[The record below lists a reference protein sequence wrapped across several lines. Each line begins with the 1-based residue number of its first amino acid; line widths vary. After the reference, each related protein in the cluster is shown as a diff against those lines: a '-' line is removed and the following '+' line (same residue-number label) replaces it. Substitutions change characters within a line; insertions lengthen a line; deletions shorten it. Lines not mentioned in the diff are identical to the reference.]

1 VILELSKNK
10 SLLYVLTKVELDEET
25 KALLETDATK
35 LELRKSLINNLNT
48 SNMITYRKLIKKA
61 DEEID
66 TDEAL
71 EEQKRKEEEEALED
85 LSDEE
90 ARDIQTD
97 EDDEDEKDLVD
108 IAEENIQETNRQ
120 IDARMIASDAKER
133 RRKEITKVVRIADD
147 YVAKIK
153 RLNDI
158 KDEETTSLPADFRT
172 MPKSKISRIIEFLNT
187 MKDKKRYFLQS
198 PFNEFIKNGD
208 FVITTTK
215 RDKTGTKT
223 GRKGTI
229 TVDEVERIDIQ
240 LLNDT
245 YADLAQEDFILF
257 LGKLYQMRFDE
268 NAPALRDK
276 RKLTEQY
283 KGILESIRTK
293 DTSGSKVRHRKIV
306 EKYKQSIANTQKS
319 DEYKGTIQSFREYIE
334 ELKDLSENDVKFL
347 LEEKE
352 KILRQALGSLQNNFI
367 RYVQGKKRTPIS
379 RKDLQDFENE
389 LIDPLERRMTDPRE
403 RRKTKLTE
411 KETKEKLKQIKES
424 LSAVSNALEP
434 DADLIKE
441 IKDEML
447 DEINKE
453 IETLEEMEQELSFM
467 DKAIDPSEVITE
479 YLNHPN
485 KETRMAILDEQE
497 ELANQTAEYYRQR
510 YLVFQDLKSL
520 VDKSKKDFEGFI
532 EGNVELSAVRTTF
545 IDDAGIT
552 EDETQKFL
560 TRALTIQ
567 QYPEQLQEKIN
578 ILEQRKREMKS

>member
-1 VILELSKNK
+1 MILELSKDK
-10 SLLYVLTKVELDEET
+10 SLLYVLTKVELDSET
-25 KALLETDATK
+25 KKLLDSNADK
-35 LELRKSLINNLNT
+35 KELRKSLVKNINP

-61 DEEID
+61 DEELD
-66 TDEAL
+66 DEAL
-71 EEQKRKEEEEALED
+71 EEQKRKEEQEAVED
-85 LSDEE
+85 LPDEV
-90 ARDIQTD
+90 ARDIQADKD
-97 EDDEDEKDLVD
+97 EEDEKDLVD
-108 IAEENIQETNRQ
+108 IAEENIRETDRQ

-172 MPKSKISRIIEFLNT
+172 IPKSKISRIIEFLDI
-187 MKDKKRYFLQS
+187 MKNKKRYFLQE
-198 PFNEFIKNGD
+198 PFREFIKNGD
-208 FVITTTK
+208 FVITTIK

-240 LLNDT
+240 QLNDT

-283 KGILESIRTK
+283 KGILESIRTR
-293 DTSGSKVRHRKIV
+293 DTSGSKVRHKKIV
-306 EKYKQSIANTQKS
+306 KKYKESIANTQKS
-319 DEYKGTIQSFREYIE
+319 EEYRDTVKTFREYIE
-334 ELKDLSENDVKFL
+334 TLKDLSEADVEFL

-352 KILRQALGSLQNNFI
+352 KILRQALGSLQNNFM

-379 RKDLQDFENE
+379 RKDLKDFENE

-411 KETKEKLKQIKES
+411 KQIKRKLSQIKQS
-424 LSAVSNALEP
+424 LSAVSMALEP

-441 IKDEML
+441 IRDEML
-447 DEINKE
+447 DDINKE
-453 IETLEEMEQELSFM
+453 IEALEEIEQEISFM
-467 DKAIDPSEVITE
+467 DEAIDPSEVITE

-485 KETRMAILDEQE
+485 KETRMTILDEQE

-510 YLVFQDLKSL
+510 YLVFQDLQTL
-520 VDKSKKDFEGFI
+520 VDKSKRDFEGFI

-552 EDETQKFL
+552 EDDAQKFL
-560 TRALTIQ
+560 QRALVIQ
-567 QYPEQLQEKIN
+567 DYPTEIQEKIN
-578 ILEQRKREMKS
+578 ILEQRKREMES

>member
-1 VILELSKNK
+1 MILELSKDK
-10 SLLYVLTKVELDEET
+10 SLLYVLTKVELDNET
-25 KALLETDATK
+25 KMLLDSKADK
-35 LELRKSLINNLNT
+35 KELRKSLVKNINP

-61 DEEID
+61 DDEID

-71 EEQKRKEEEEALED
+71 EEQKRKEEQEVVED
-85 LSDEE
+85 LPDEV

-97 EDDEDEKDLVD
+97 KDDEDEKDLVD
-108 IAEENIQETNRQ
+108 IAEENIRETDRQ
-120 IDARMIASDAKER
+120 TDARMIATDAKER
-133 RRKEITKVVRIADD
+133 RRKQITKIVRIADD

-158 KDEETTSLPADFRT
+158 KDEETTSLPTDFRT
-172 MPKSKISRIIEFLNT
+172 IPKSKMSRIIEFLDI
-187 MKDKKRYFLQS
+187 MKNKKRYFLQA

-208 FVITTTK
+208 FVITTIK
-215 RDKTGTKT
+215 RDKTGTRT

-229 TVDEVERIDIQ
+229 TVNEVEKIDIQ
-240 LLNDT
+240 QLNDT
-245 YADLAQEDFILF
+245 YADLAQEEFILF

-276 RKLTEQY
+276 RKLKEQY

-293 DTSGSKVRHRKIV
+293 DTSGSKVRHKKIV
-306 EKYKQSIANTQKS
+306 KKYKEAIANTKKP
-319 DEYKGTIQSFREYIE
+319 DEYKDTIQSFREYIDN
-334 ELKDLSENDVKFL
+334 LKDLSENDVKFL

-367 RYVQGKKRTPIS
+367 RYVQGKKRTPVS
-379 RKDLQDFENE
+379 RKDLRDFENE

-453 IETLEEMEQELSFM
+453 IEALEEVEQELSFM
-467 DKAIDPSEVITE
+467 DKGIDPSKVITE
-479 YLNHPN
+479 YLNHEN

-497 ELANQTAEYYRQR
+497 ALANQTAEYYRQR
-510 YLVFQDLKSL
+510 YLVFQDLKLL

-532 EGNVELSAVRTTF
+532 EGNIELSAVRTTF

-552 EDETQKFL
+552 EEDAQKFL
-560 TRALTIQ
+560 TRALTMA
-567 QYPEQLQEKIN
+567 QYPEQIQEKIN
-578 ILEQRKREMKS
+578 ILEQRKRELK

>member
-1 VILELSKNK
+1 MILELSKDK
-10 SLLYVLTKVELDEET
+10 SLLYVLTKVELDNET
-25 KALLETDATK
+25 KMLLDSNADK
-35 LELRKSLINNLNT
+35 KELRKSLVKNINP

-61 DEEID
+61 DEELD
-66 TDEAL
+66 DEAL
-71 EEQKRKEEEEALED
+71 EEQKRKEEQEAVED
-85 LSDEE
+85 LPDEV
-90 ARDIQTD
+90 ARDIQAD
-97 EDDEDEKDLVD
+97 EDDEDEKDLVN
-108 IAEENIQETNRQ
+108 IAEENIRETDRQ
-120 IDARMIASDAKER
+120 IDARMIATDAKER
-133 RRKEITKVVRIADD
+133 RRKQITKVVRIADD

-172 MPKSKISRIIEFLNT
+172 IPKSKMSRIIEFLNT
-187 MKDKKRYFLQS
+187 MKNKKRYFLQA

-208 FVITTTK
+208 FVITTIK
-215 RDKTGTKT
+215 RDKTGTRT

-229 TVDEVERIDIQ
+229 TVDEVEKIDIQ
-240 LLNDT
+240 QLNDT

-276 RKLTEQY
+276 RKLAEQY
-283 KGILESIRTK
+283 KGILESVRTK

-306 EKYKQSIANTQKS
+306 KKYKETIKNTQKQ
-319 DEYKGTIQSFREYIE
+319 DEYRNTIQSFREYIE
-334 ELKDLSENDVKFL
+334 TLKDLNENDVKFL

-367 RYVQGKKRTPIS
+367 RYVQGKKRTPAS

-411 KETKEKLKQIKES
+411 KETKEKLKQIEES

-447 DEINKE
+447 DDINKE
-453 IETLEEMEQELSFM
+453 IEALEEVEQELSFM
-467 DKAIDPSEVITE
+467 DDVLDPSEVITE

-510 YLVFQDLKSL
+510 YLVFQDLQSL

-532 EGNVELSAVRTTF
+532 EGNIELSAVRTTF

-552 EDETQKFL
+552 EEDAQKFL
-560 TRALTIQ
+560 TRALTMQ
-567 QYPEQLQEKIN
+567 QYPEQIQEKIN
-578 ILEQRKREMKS
+578 ILEQRKREMES

>member
-1 VILELSKNK
+1 MILELSKDK
-10 SLLYVLTKVELDEET
+10 SLLYVLTKVELDNET
-25 KALLETDATK
+25 KMLLDSKADK
-35 LELRKSLINNLNT
+35 KELRKSLVKNINP

-61 DEEID
+61 DEELD
-66 TDEAL
+66 DEAL
-71 EEQKRKEEEEALED
+71 EEQKRKEEQEAVED
-85 LSDEE
+85 LPDEV

-108 IAEENIQETNRQ
+108 IAEENIQETDRQ
-120 IDARMIASDAKER
+120 TDARMIATDAKER
-133 RRKEITKVVRIADD
+133 RRKQITKIVRIADD

-158 KDEETTSLPADFRT
+158 KDEETTSLPTDFRT
-172 MPKSKISRIIEFLNT
+172 IPKSKMSRIIEFLDI
-187 MKDKKRYFLQS
+187 MKNKKRYFLQA

-208 FVITTTK
+208 FVITTIK
-215 RDKTGTKT
+215 RDKTGTRT

-229 TVDEVERIDIQ
+229 TVDEVEKIDIQ
-240 LLNDT
+240 QLNDT
-245 YADLAQEDFILF
+245 YADLAQEEFILF

-276 RKLTEQY
+276 RKLKEQY

-293 DTSGSKVRHRKIV
+293 DTSGSKVRHKKIV
-306 EKYKQSIANTQKS
+306 KKYKEAIANTQKP
-319 DEYKGTIQSFREYIE
+319 DEYKDTIQSFREYIDN
-334 ELKDLSENDVKFL
+334 LKDLSENDVKFL

-367 RYVQGKKRTPIS
+367 RYVQGKKRTPVS
-379 RKDLQDFENE
+379 RKDLRDFENE

-411 KETKEKLKQIKES
+411 KETKEKLKQIEES

-453 IETLEEMEQELSFM
+453 IEALEEVEQELSFM
-467 DKAIDPSEVITE
+467 DEVIDPSEVITE
-479 YLNHPN
+479 YLNHEN

-497 ELANQTAEYYRQR
+497 ALANQTAEYYRQR
-510 YLVFQDLKSL
+510 YLVFQDLKLL

-532 EGNVELSAVRTTF
+532 EGNIELSAVRTTF

-552 EDETQKFL
+552 EEDAQKFL
-560 TRALTIQ
+560 TRALTMA
-567 QYPEQLQEKIN
+567 QYPEQIQEKIN
-578 ILEQRKREMKS
+578 ILEQRKRELK

>member
-1 VILELSKNK
+1 MILELSKDK
-10 SLLYVLTKVELDEET
+10 SLLYVLTKVELDNET
-25 KALLETDATK
+25 KMLLDSKADK
-35 LELRKSLINNLNT
+35 KELRKSLVKNINP

-61 DEEID
+61 DDEID

-71 EEQKRKEEEEALED
+71 EEQKRKEEQEVVED
-85 LSDEE
+85 LPDEV

-97 EDDEDEKDLVD
+97 KDDEDEKDLVD
-108 IAEENIQETNRQ
+108 IAEENIRETDRQ
-120 IDARMIASDAKER
+120 TDARMIATDAKER
-133 RRKEITKVVRIADD
+133 RRKQITKIVRIADD

-158 KDEETTSLPADFRT
+158 KDEETTSLPTDFRT
-172 MPKSKISRIIEFLNT
+172 IPKSKMSRIIEFLDI
-187 MKDKKRYFLQS
+187 MKNKKRYFLQA

-208 FVITTTK
+208 FVITTIK
-215 RDKTGTKT
+215 RDKTGTRT

-229 TVDEVERIDIQ
+229 TVNEVEKIDIQ
-240 LLNDT
+240 QLNDT
-245 YADLAQEDFILF
+245 YADLAQEEFILF

-276 RKLTEQY
+276 RKLKEQY

-293 DTSGSKVRHRKIV
+293 DTSGSKVRHKKIV
-306 EKYKQSIANTQKS
+306 KKYKEAIANTKKP
-319 DEYKGTIQSFREYIE
+319 DEYKDTIQSFREYIDN
-334 ELKDLSENDVKFL
+334 LKDLSENDVKFL

-367 RYVQGKKRTPIS
+367 RYVQGKKRTPVS
-379 RKDLQDFENE
+379 RKDLRDFENE
-389 LIDPLERRMTDPRE
+389 LIDPLERRMTDRRE

-453 IETLEEMEQELSFM
+453 IEALEEVEQELSFM
-467 DKAIDPSEVITE
+467 DKVIDPSKVITE
-479 YLNHPN
+479 YLNHEN

-497 ELANQTAEYYRQR
+497 ALANQTAEYYRQR
-510 YLVFQDLKSL
+510 YLVFQDLKLL

-532 EGNVELSAVRTTF
+532 EGNIELSAVRTTF

-552 EDETQKFL
+552 EEDAQKFL
-560 TRALTIQ
+560 TRALTMA
-567 QYPEQLQEKIN
+567 QYPEQIQEKIN
-578 ILEQRKREMKS
+578 ILEQRKRELK